1 MQQNKSLAGAA
12 DAIERSKNAGS
23 DFTDEAKG
31 LMSDAAD
38 RAKQALE
45 TTSETAQAVASD
57 ASEYVSDAYRAGGYY
72 ARRYPLESLAAVA
85 VIAFA
90 LGCLVRR

>member
-1 MQQNKSLAGAA
+1 MAG
-12 DAIERSKNAGS
+12 DAQGI
-23 DFTDEAKG
+23 
-31 LMSDAAD
+31 LDAATD
-38 RAKQALE
+38 RAKQVVESGRDA
-45 TTSETAQAVASD
+45 AQTIGNEAY
-57 ASEYVSDAYRAGGYY
+57 ERVSDAYRAGEHY

>member
-1 MQQNKSLAGAA
+1 MQQSKGLAGAA

-23 DFTDEAKG
+23 EFAEEAKG
-31 LMSDAAD
+31 MLDSATDH
-38 RAKQALE
+38 AKQAVE
-45 TTSETAQAVASD
+45 TTRDAAQAVASD

>member
-12 DAIERSKNAGS
+12 EAIERSKSAGS
-23 DFTDEAKG
+23 DFTEEAKG
-31 LMSDAAD
+31 MLDSATD
-38 RAKQALE
+38 RAKQAVE
-45 TTSETAQAVASD
+45 TASDTAQAVASD
-57 ASEYVSDAYRAGGYY
+57 ASELVGEAYRTGGYY

>member
-12 DAIERSKNAGS
+12 DAIERSKNVGS

-31 LMSDAAD
+31 MLDSATDS
-38 RAKQALE
+38 AKQAVE
-45 TTSETAQAVASD
+45 STRDAAQAVASD

>member
-1 MQQNKSLAGAA
+1 MQQNRTLAGAA

-23 DFTDEAKG
+23 EFAEEAKG
-31 LMSDAAD
+31 MVTNAAD

-45 TTSETAQAVASD
+45 GTGEAAQAVASE
-57 ASEYVSDAYRAGGYY
+57 ASEYVSDAYKTGGYY

-90 LGCLVRR
+90 LGCFVRR